1 MLNVLEQEVDLDPLP
16 EFWRFFMENTTSW
29 VAVALEVQQIIC

>member
-16 EFWRFFMENTTSW
+16 EFWCSFMENTTLW
-29 VAVALEVQQIIC
+29 VAVALEVEQIIC